1 MVNHEA
7 IFLQQVVKLISERED
22 HYIEWDDVLDTF
34 DFNDLIEEYPRL
46 ERSHNFGDNDYVPNL
61 SKVVKEAFKRNKK
74 NALEMFHFIFV
85 MHLKIDQSDFESIDW
100 LESFLETDKSS
111 IIIPLNDPFLE
122 IENVPD
128 DFYRDLINL
137 INQAYSIE
145 FYPAVLIFSR
155 KILENLLVDILRKKY
170 GMPNIDMFYMTSKGR
185 FQGFNTLLKNFDDNL
200 GDFQHIIPEL
210 DSNFV
215 KQINEY
221 RESGNSSAHTLE
233 LNITKEDVDKK
244 SNLEFI
250 IKTLIRLFNNI

>member
-1 MVNHEA
+1 MVNQEA
-7 IFLQQVVKLISERED
+7 IFLQQVVRLIDERED
-22 HYIEWDDVLDTF
+22 PFIEWDDVLNTF
-34 DFNDLIEEYPRL
+34 DFDDLIEEYPRL
-46 ERSHNFGDNDYVPNL
+46 ARSHQFNDDDYISNL

-74 NALEMFHFIFV
+74 NALDMFHFIFV
-85 MHLKIDQSDFESIDW
+85 THLKIHQSDIESIDW
-100 LESFLETDKSS
+100 LENFLETNKSS

-155 KILENLLVDILRKKY
+155 KILENLLIDILRKKY
-170 GMPNIDMFYMTSKGR
+170 GMPNIDMFYIKSMGR
-185 FQGFNTLLKNFDDNL
+185 FQGFNILLKNFEDNL
-200 GDFQHIIPEL
+200 GDFQHIMPKL
-210 DSNFV
+210 DSNFI

-233 LNITKEDVDKK
+233 LNIKKEDIVKK
-244 SNLEFI
+244 SDLEFI
-250 IKTLIRLFNNI
+250 VKTLIRLFNNI